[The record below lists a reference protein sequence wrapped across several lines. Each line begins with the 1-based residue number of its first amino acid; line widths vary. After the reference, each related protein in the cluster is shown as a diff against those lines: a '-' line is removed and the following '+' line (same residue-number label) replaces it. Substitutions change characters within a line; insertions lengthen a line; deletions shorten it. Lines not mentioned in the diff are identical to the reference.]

1 MSERINISIPDDLY
15 ERLSHVKDK
24 LNVSKLCQEAIKHAV
39 RVEEVRAKAMADIES
54 LVERLKEE
62 ELQYGKKYID
72 EGFECGVKD
81 AFGLSLD
88 DLLHVAFNK
97 EMESDLDET
106 PFLPS
111 SETTNTLEEFE
122 DRVNGVMEGERNMT
136 TDTTPGIGWMLNP
149 TRYFICGWQNGVNHI
164 CEKVKGDLIG
174 IEEEDLYNL
183 ERRMLEQ
190 TKD

>member
-24 LNVSKLCQEAIKHAV
+24 LNISKLCQEAIKHAV
-39 RVEEVRAKAMADIES
+39 RVEEVRAKAMEDIES

-97 EMESDLDET
+97 EMESDLDDI

-111 SETTNTLEEFE
+111 SKTTKIYEAKVGAI
-122 DRVNGVMEGERNMT
+122 DGEWHMIV
-136 TDTTPGIGWMLNP
+136 DEKPGIGWMLDSA
-149 TRYFICGWQNGVNHI
+149 RYFICGWHNGVNHI
-164 CEKVKGDLIG
+164 WEKVKGDLIG
-174 IEEEDLYNL
+174 IDEETRD
-183 ERRMLEQ
+183 
-190 TKD
+190 